1 MRGEE
6 ESATDEE
13 ESATDEEDGQ
23 LSEYEQKRLDTMR
36 ENEEVLAMMDKCKIG
51 TRVAIPHSVFPEEA
65 EPAGGCWMGK
75 IVKTSL
81 GGNGDVGILSDGE
94 PVFTRSRIEVA
105 DWVVAEPAP
114 PK

>member
-1 MRGEE
+1 MRGEDVP
-6 ESATDEE
+6 S
-13 ESATDEEDGQ
+13 SDEEDGQ

-36 ENEEVLAMMDKCKIG
+36 KNEEVLALMDKCKIG

-81 GGNGDVGILSDGE
+81 GGTKDVGILIKGE
-94 PVFTRSRIEVA
+94 QVFTRARTEVV

>member
-36 ENEEVLAMMDKCKIG
+36 ENEEVLAMIEKCKIG
-51 TRVAIPHSVFPEEA
+51 TLVAIPHSVFPEEA

-81 GGNGDVGILSDGE
+81 GGTKDVGILIKGE
-94 PVFTRSRIEVA
+94 QVFTRARTEVV